1 VTKNLISTAGEL
13 RKINEEREK
22 LIFENCEMKKERFE
36 AELCLTEKE
45 NILEKTKR
53 ELDQIELRLRTFNN
67 SSISLLSDYK

>member
-1 VTKNLISTAGEL
+1 MVAGEL
-13 RKINEEREK
+13 REINEEREK

-36 AELCLTEKE
+36 DELCLNERE

-67 SSISLLSDYK
+67 SSIPLLSDYK